1 MRAVRAGLASV
12 VLLVPTTILAPAAGA
27 SSLPEC
33 KVKIGTTEP
42 RSAPW
47 EHRRLDA
54 RRVWP
59 ITDGR
64 GVLVAVIDSGFNA
77 EQGQLRKIH
86 VRAGV
91 NVSGAF
97 GPADT
102 RDCVYHGTAVAGIIA
117 APRVDGVYFT
127 GIAPGVTIMPIKEQQ
142 GDEQP
147 GTNHIAQ
154 AIDAAVAARA
164 DVINVSIT
172 TSVGTPELE
181 RAVAAA
187 ERADIV
193 IVAAGG
199 NDGSSSN
206 LAAFPAAYSTKY
218 PNTLAVAMT
227 DQNDQVSGV
236 STRGTYINIA
246 APGKGVELP
255 MPKVGY
261 LASQDGTSFA
271 AAVVTGTVALVRAA
285 HPTLSAAQVVS
296 RIEATADAP
305 PGVGVPNAAY
315 GYGIVNPYLAV
326 TAIRDDSARP
336 VPVESSK
343 PIPAV
348 PRRPAANRHRQH
360 LALGVGAALL
370 GLAVVVALAGAVVRR
385 SSPLSGPHRDRTDP
399 TQHSDFRE
407 TPTRSTEW
415 R

>member
-1 MRAVRAGLASV
+1 MRSVRAGLASV
-12 VLLVPTTILAPAAGA
+12 LLLVPTVTAAPVADA
-27 SSLPEC
+27 SLSPEC
-33 KVKIGTTEP
+33 KVKIGTTEV
-42 RSAPW
+42 RSEPW

-59 ITDGR
+59 ITDGS

-77 EQGQLRKIH
+77 EQAQLHKIH

-91 NVSGAF
+91 NVSGVF

-102 RDCVYHGTAVAGIIA
+102 RDCVYHGTAVTGIIA
-117 APRVDGVYFT
+117 AATVRGVYFT

-172 TSVGTPELE
+172 TVVGTPELE

-187 ERADIV
+187 ERAGIV

-206 LAAFPAAYSTKY
+206 LAAFPAAYSTNY
-218 PNTLAVAMT
+218 PNVLAVAMT

-261 LASQDGTSFA
+261 LANQDGTSFA
-271 AAVVTGTVALVRAA
+271 TPVVTGTVALVRAA

-326 TAIRDDSARP
+326 AAIRDDSARP
-336 VPVESSK
+336 VPVAPPK
-343 PIPAV
+343 PIPPV
-348 PRRPAANRHRQH
+348 TPRPAASRHRQH
-360 LALGVGAALL
+360 LALGVGAAIL
-370 GLAVVVALAGAVVRR
+370 GLAVVVALVAALVRR
-385 SSPLSGPHRDRTDP
+385 SSALSGPPRDGTDP
-399 TQHSDFRE
+399 TQHGDYRE
-407 TPTRSTEW
+407 TPTRSPQ
-415 R
+415 RQ